1 MTVSRR
7 TFIATLGALPAAALL
22 PRDVFA
28 AGWPERPVHLI
39 VPFAAGGNADI
50 VGRLAGDQIS
60 RGIGQTVVVENRGG
74 AGGSIGAAFVARA
87 TPDGYMLLVG
97 SNGPLTVNPLVQ
109 AHMEYDPLK
118 DLAPI
123 ALTSYV
129 PHAIIV
135 TNSLAAKTL
144 PEFIA
149 QSKKQAI
156 TMASSGVGSATH
168 MTLERFKAA
177 TGADITHVPYRSG
190 GALMPDL
197 MGGSVQSAMTEFST
211 ALPLHKGGKARIIGI
226 ASAQRSK
233 LAPDIGTFIEGGV
246 KDFTASSYIGILAP
260 AKTPADILAKI
271 EKAIQDGLKPGGTA
285 AERLASIGAEL
296 ATPEQMTEKGFAAFI
311 KKDAENMQ
319 AAAKLAG
326 IKPQ

>member
-1 MTVSRR
+1 MNSAKPSGVICLAVAISEPMPRN
-7 TFIATLGALPAAALL
+7 LPGA
-22 PRDVFA
+22 
-28 AGWPERPVHLI
+28 
-39 VPFAAGGNADI
+39 
-50 VGRLAGDQIS
+50 S
-60 RGIGQTVVVENRGG
+60 
-74 AGGSIGAAFVARA
+74 
-87 TPDGYMLLVG
+87 
-97 SNGPLTVNPLVQ
+97 PLVSP
-109 AHMEYDPLK
+109 AV
-118 DLAPI
+118 I
-123 ALTSYV
+123 AFC
-129 PHAIIV
+129 
-135 TNSLAAKTL
+135 K
-144 PEFIA
+144 
-149 QSKKQAI
+149 
-156 TMASSGVGSATH
+156 SA
-168 MTLERFKAA
+168 M